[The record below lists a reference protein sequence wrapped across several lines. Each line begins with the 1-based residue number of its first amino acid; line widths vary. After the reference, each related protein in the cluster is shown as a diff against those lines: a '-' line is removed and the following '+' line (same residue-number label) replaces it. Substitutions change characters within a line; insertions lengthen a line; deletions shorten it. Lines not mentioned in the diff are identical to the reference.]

1 MQSGHPPDCAIE
13 GGNRNIY
20 LCHGSIVYSWRKAV
34 SATVASACAGRFWG
48 SLQLIETPP
57 LQLRPLVP
65 DLLATPAST
74 RGRSPACGSVETSV

>member
-34 SATVASACAGRFWG
+34 SATVAS
-48 SLQLIETPP
+48 
-57 LQLRPLVP
+57 
-65 DLLATPAST
+65 T
-74 RGRSPACGSVETSV
+74 RMICMEVRHKCLSA